1 MDADLIAYEA
11 MLAARESAN
20 WAYLG
25 LWISLSAAVS
35 TFLATAAGVVV
46 VFGWRNQ
53 EAFRDKKAFV
63 ISVLKLQQ
71 TIGLGPNK
79 YQLTSEPI
87 PETHPFSKLTFTLH
101 QVYENVV
108 TMTKKK
114 DRAKAKQ
121 IYLQLSEVYESL
133 SKGEVDREIALR
145 VLFEIK
151 VGPFFENF

>member
-20 WAYLG
+20 WVYLG
-25 LWISLSAAVS
+25 LWISLSAAVA

-108 TMTKKK
+108 TMTKKRIAPK
-114 DRAKAKQ
+114 LNKS
-121 IYLQLSEVYESL
+121 IFSL
-133 SKGEVDREIALR
+133 VRSMSH
-145 VLFEIK
+145 
-151 VGPFFENF
+151 